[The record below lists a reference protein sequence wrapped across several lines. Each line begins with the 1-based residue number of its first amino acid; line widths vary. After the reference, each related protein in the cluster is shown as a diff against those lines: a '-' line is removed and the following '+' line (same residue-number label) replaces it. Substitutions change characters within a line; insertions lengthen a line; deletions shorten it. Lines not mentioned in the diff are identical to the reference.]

1 VRLVAASTLAK
12 CSVGPAGEQV
22 ELSASPRRPAA
33 SPTRLSA
40 LADGALR
47 SRHETSGAP
56 ALLSAAASTTLEA
69 RAERLALGQAARS
82 RQRRRRCATSSR
94 CLRACRARRSSA
106 AWRRAQLR
114 CAHLNGEHLFVW
126 VGGGVGDSSK
136 KNRRQASQPESGEV
150 FFETVELD
158 VLVLDALASYKYLC
172 IYLLYLVLTTSQGDT
187 SLEIFARH
195 IRASQHFPGSPQPL
209 AAHKIVGPGPRRQ
222 KGNEHIRVLKTG
234 CWRPAGVG
242 LGCSPLSVAWP
253 PCSTPGRPERLT
265 ADTPRARAAALST
278 GTARARTPRGA
289 RPAATFFA
297 NAVSLEN
304 QRRLSGSGTH
314 H

>member
-1 VRLVAASTLAK
+1 MLERVGARASRRCPASTRVRGALRRPGTSSQHAK

-136 KNRRQASQPESGEV
+136 KNRRQASHFPECGEV
-150 FFETVELD
+150 N
-158 VLVLDALASYKYLC
+158 
-172 IYLLYLVLTTSQGDT
+172 G
-187 SLEIFARH
+187 
-195 IRASQHFPGSPQPL
+195 
-209 AAHKIVGPGPRRQ
+209 
-222 KGNEHIRVLKTG
+222 
-234 CWRPAGVG
+234 
-242 LGCSPLSVAWP
+242 
-253 PCSTPGRPERLT
+253 
-265 ADTPRARAAALST
+265 
-278 GTARARTPRGA
+278 
-289 RPAATFFA
+289 
-297 NAVSLEN
+297 
-304 QRRLSGSGTH
+304 
-314 H
+314 

>member
-1 VRLVAASTLAK
+1 MLERVGARASRRCPAPAPGVRGAPGSSQHAK

-106 AWRRAQLR
+106 AWRRAQPPLPLSAAAR
-114 CAHLNGEHLFVW
+114 RAFHFERRTPRIVCVG
-126 VGGGVGDSSK
+126 GGGVGDSSK
-136 KNRRQASQPESGEV
+136 RNRRQASQNLGEV
-150 FFETVELD
+150 LFITDL
-158 VLVLDALASYKYLC
+158 
-172 IYLLYLVLTTSQGDT
+172 
-187 SLEIFARH
+187 R
-195 IRASQHFPGSPQPL
+195 
-209 AAHKIVGPGPRRQ
+209 
-222 KGNEHIRVLKTG
+222 
-234 CWRPAGVG
+234 
-242 LGCSPLSVAWP
+242 
-253 PCSTPGRPERLT
+253 
-265 ADTPRARAAALST
+265 
-278 GTARARTPRGA
+278 
-289 RPAATFFA
+289 
-297 NAVSLEN
+297 
-304 QRRLSGSGTH
+304 
-314 H
+314 